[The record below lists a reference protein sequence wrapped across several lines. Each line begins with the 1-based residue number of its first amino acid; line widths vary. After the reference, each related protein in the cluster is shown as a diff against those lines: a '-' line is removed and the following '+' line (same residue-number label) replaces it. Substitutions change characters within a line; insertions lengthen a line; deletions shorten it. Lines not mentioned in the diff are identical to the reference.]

1 MEYTLFLPARKSL
14 VLCSQKSH
22 HSSGKKSLPRIVTD
36 HFNISYDTLIF
47 KIPIYI
53 MGMMFK
59 YSVKEKSKF
68 IPSGSEFDSLKR
80 NLGGSH

>member
-1 MEYTLFLPARKSL
+1 MECTLFLPTRKSL
-14 VLCSQKSH
+14 VPCSPKSH
-22 HSSGKKSLPRIVTD
+22 HSSEKSLPRIVTD
-36 HFNISYDTLIF
+36 HFNISCDILIF

-53 MGMMFK
+53 IGMMFK

-68 IPSGSEFDSLKR
+68 IPSGPEFDFLKR